1 MQIESFRKV
10 GTPGTPSSTIR
21 EQLSQPVEMSEQ
33 PSNAAK
39 SGYTNRSLAIAVEE
53 AEAKHLL
60 AQLQRQLADMP
71 GLFWHI
77 PGSGFE
83 KGYLP
88 RDEYFRRLEICL
100 ASDDPRRREAVVDDM
115 KAIVRGAS

>member
-1 MQIESFRKV
+1 MKTESFRKV

-21 EQLSQPVEMSEQ
+21 EQLWQPVEMSEQ
-33 PSNAAK
+33 PSNETK
-39 SGYTNRSLAIAVEE
+39 SGYTNQSLVTFAEE
-53 AEAKHLL
+53 AEAKRLL
-60 AQLQRQLADMP
+60 AQLQRQFADMP

-83 KGYLP
+83 QRYLP

-100 ASDDPRRREAVVDDM
+100 ASDDPGRRKAVLDDM
-115 KAIVRGAS
+115 KAIVRGAL